1 MKQIPDNTGE
11 GVDLVH
17 SQYTRRLLELA
28 IIALIIPASSLTAQE
43 QPDPILTIT
52 EAELRDHIFY
62 MASDSLEGRDAGTRG
77 YMLAAQYAAIHLH
90 QAGLSPMFTDSSGV
104 STFFQQIQF
113 GNYLVSPESL
123 MRATVGG
130 EEKIY
135 HIGQE
140 FIAQQ
145 ASASG
150 GDQVIEGNP
159 VFLGFGIEEPDLGWN
174 DYEGVDVAGRM
185 AIIVCGAPTRN
196 DEPVLPEE
204 KHQVYSS
211 LQSSGG
217 AIIESA
223 LSHEISTLILV
234 PDTGTAAL
242 WDMIAS
248 QMSGSSPRPISEGV
262 SEGGVLLP
270 LSWIVLLKSEAVVDL
285 LSGTGLDPVTATG
298 TYSPGILEDVH
309 ISLDMSQTMDAAY
322 SSPNVVG
329 LLPGSDPALKDEY
342 IVVTAHLDHIG
353 TRNGVVFNGA
363 DDNASGCA
371 AVLEAAEAAAMTSVK
386 RSIIFVL
393 LTSEEDGL
401 QGSMYFADNP
411 PVPIEDIVLNI
422 NLDMVGRNS
431 PDFPE
436 SLLALASENGRPQ
449 LIDFITEVNGS
460 RVGARLDMR
469 LNEGEDPHS
478 HVQRSDQLAFMQ
490 KDIPAILITRGF
502 MGPDY
507 HEASDD
513 PETINYEKVF
523 QAARLTFA
531 LAVEAAN
538 KEVLFE
544 RE

>member
-11 GVDLVH
+11 GDDLVH
-17 SQYTRRLLELA
+17 SRYTRRLLKLA
-28 IIALIIPASSLTAQE
+28 IIAFIIPVSSLTAQE

-113 GNYLVSPESL
+113 GNYRVSPESV
-123 MRATVGG
+123 MRAKVGG

-135 HIGQE
+135 HFGQE

-145 ASASG
+145 AFASG

-211 LQSSGG
+211 LQSRGG

-242 WDMIAS
+242 WDMFAS
-248 QMSGSSPRPISEGV
+248 QMSRSSPRPISEGV
-262 SEGGVLLP
+262 SKGGALLP
-270 LSWIVLLKSEAVVDL
+270 LSWIVLLKPEAAVDL

-298 TYSPGILEDVH
+298 IYSPGVLEDVH
-309 ISLDMSQTMDAAY
+309 ISLDVSHTMDAAF

-342 IVVTAHLDHIG
+342 IVVTAHLDHVG

-411 PVPIEDIVLNI
+411 PPC
-422 NLDMVGRNS
+422 
-431 PDFPE
+431 P
-436 SLLALASENGRPQ
+436 
-449 LIDFITEVNGS
+449 S
-460 RVGARLDMR
+460 RT
-469 LNEGEDPHS
+469 S
-478 HVQRSDQLAFMQ
+478 S
-490 KDIPAILITRGF
+490 
-502 MGPDY
+502 
-507 HEASDD
+507 
-513 PETINYEKVF
+513 
-523 QAARLTFA
+523 
-531 LAVEAAN
+531 
-538 KEVLFE
+538 
-544 RE
+544 